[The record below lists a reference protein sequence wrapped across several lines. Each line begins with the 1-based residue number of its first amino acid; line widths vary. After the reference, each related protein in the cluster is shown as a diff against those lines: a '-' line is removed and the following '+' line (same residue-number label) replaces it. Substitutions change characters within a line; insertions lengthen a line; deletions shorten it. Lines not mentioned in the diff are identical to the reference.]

1 MQTPKPI
8 KRVSVVLVKSKQAE
22 PTSDINKMTVHLEK
36 LLEENPSVDLK
47 SRNSVTDANIKS
59 ADFVVF
65 CGFNLD
71 NLSSLFQ
78 ALSVIELTESPIK
91 TPIVFLYDEPGQSIY
106 EDLDRILMRGMDLKR
121 INHRIFKS
129 LVDTWRHHDI
139 IGMVNQEIKTRE
151 NESPSEPNGSSL
163 PGETEP

>member
-1 MQTPKPI
+1 MQTQKPI

-22 PTSDINKMTVHLEK
+22 ATSDINKMTVHLEK
-36 LLEENPSVDLK
+36 LLEDNSSVDLK

-71 NLSSLFQ
+71 SLSSLFQ
-78 ALSVIELTESPIK
+78 ALSVIELTETPIK

-121 INHRIFKS
+121 INPKVFKS
-129 LVDTWRHHDI
+129 LVDTWRYHDI
-139 IGMVNQEIKTRE
+139 IGMVNQEIRIRE
-151 NESPSEPNGSSL
+151 NEPSAEPDGPPVSGQ
-163 PGETEP
+163 PEP